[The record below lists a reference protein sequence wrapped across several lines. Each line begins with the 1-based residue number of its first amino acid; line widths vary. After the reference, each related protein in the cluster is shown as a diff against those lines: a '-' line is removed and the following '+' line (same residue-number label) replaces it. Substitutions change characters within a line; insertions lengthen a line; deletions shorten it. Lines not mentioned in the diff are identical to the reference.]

1 MRLRRKFSV
10 RLRTIA
16 NPHPKQSG
24 FWRQSAPPSHED
36 SGNPKFSNF
45 LGSDNI
51 PVAENSPCWCMP
63 LPLGLADVVKSAEPA
78 AADGPVVTYGD
89 YFTAVHRFLET
100 DGFGKLTGALRECLG
115 QSVTAA
121 DLGAIRIYLE
131 KHGEFYHPARI
142 TVAVAHRRPAFV
154 VNVAVTKIG
163 RSYLRADFDN
173 IRLLNDRFPYRFLP
187 QVYCKGEATLPGFP
201 HGLEMFLG
209 EWLEGYHEFHLSGE
223 PAEMNSRLVVW
234 DPVKGAHPL
243 SKQQEFDIYRQ
254 IALILTAYY
263 DLETFEQIFS
273 WHNAAG
279 DFIVKTAGGQI
290 DLRLVTVRKYAALF
304 ADVPSGGADT
314 IVQALLILWLD
325 LSIRLR
331 LDRLDGVGE
340 FGWADDDMVEAALKG
355 FFDGLALQGR
365 FGRIPQ
371 ELPDLFAGYLKAL
384 ASDDR
389 DTLLQGVVRRMKCRP
404 SEKALIRKHLK
415 RHGEKMTQAI
425 DRLPQEM
432 ILSTT

>member
-1 MRLRRKFSV
+1 M

-24 FWRQSAPPSHED
+24 FGRQSESLSHED
-36 SGNPKFSNF
+36 PGNPEVAYF
-45 LGSDNI
+45 LASDDR
-51 PVAENSPCWCMP
+51 PVAENSPCWRMT
-63 LPLGLADVVKSAEPA
+63 LPLSLADVVKSDEPA
-78 AADGPVVTYGD
+78 AGAVVTYGD
-89 YFTAVHRFLET
+89 YFAAVHRFLE
-100 DGFGKLTGALRECLG
+100 GQRFAVLTGAVRKCLG

-121 DLGAIRIYLE
+121 DLGTIRIYLE

-142 TVAVAHRRPAFV
+142 TVAVANRRPAFV

-187 QVYCKGEATLPGFP
+187 QVYCKGEATLPGRS
-201 HGLEMFLG
+201 HRLEMFLG
-209 EWLEGYHEFHLSGE
+209 EWLEEYHEFHLSGE

-234 DPVKGAHPL
+234 DPVKGTQSL
-243 SKQQEFDIYRQ
+243 SKQQRVDIYRQ
-254 IALILTAYY
+254 IAFIMTAYY

-279 DFIVKTAGGQI
+279 DFIVKTTGGQI
-290 DLRLVTVRKYAALF
+290 DLRLITVRKYAPLF
-304 ADVPSGGADT
+304 VDVPRDADT
-314 IVQALLILWLD
+314 ILQALLIFWLD

-340 FGWADDDMVEAALKG
+340 YGWAEDDMVAAALNG
-355 FFDGLALQGR
+355 FFDGLALQVR

-389 DTLLQGVVRRMKCRP
+389 DTLLDGVVRRMKCQP
-404 SEKALIRKHLK
+404 SEKALIRKYLK

-425 DRLPQEM
+425 DRLPQER
-432 ILSTT
+432 IVSTT

>member
-1 MRLRRKFSV
+1 MRLRRRFSV

-16 NPHPKQSG
+16 NPHPTQTG
-24 FWRQSAPPSHED
+24 FLRQPEPPSRGD
-36 SGNPKFSNF
+36 PGNPRVSYF
-45 LGSDNI
+45 LASDDR
-51 PVAENSPCWCMP
+51 PVAENSPRWRMP
-63 LPLGLADVVKSAEPA
+63 LPLSPVGSVGSGEPA
-78 AADGPVVTYGD
+78 AGAEVTYGD
-89 YFTAVHRFLET
+89 YFTAVRRFIEGE
-100 DGFGKLTGALRECLG
+100 GFIALTGALRESLG
-115 QSVTAA
+115 QSMTAA

-131 KHGEFYHPARI
+131 KHGHFYHPARI
-142 TVAVAHRRPAFV
+142 TVAVANRRPAFV

-163 RSYLRADFDN
+163 RSYLKADFGN

-187 QVYCKGEATLPGFP
+187 QVYCKGGATLPGRSRR
-201 HGLEMFLG
+201 LEMFLG

-223 PAEMNSRLVVW
+223 PSEMNSRLVVW
-234 DPVKGAHPL
+234 DPFKGAHPL
-243 SKQQEFDIYRQ
+243 SKQQRADIYRQ

-279 DFIVKTAGGQI
+279 DFIVKTDGGQI
-290 DLRLVTVRKYAALF
+290 DLRLITVRKYAPLF
-304 ADVPSGGADT
+304 ADVSVDADT
-314 IVQALLILWLD
+314 ILQALLIFWLK
-325 LSIRLR
+325 LSIRIR

-340 FGWADDDMVEAALKG
+340 FGCADDDMVEAALNG
-355 FFDGLALQGR
+355 FFDGLLLQVR
-365 FGRIPQ
+365 FGRIPK

-389 DTLLQGVVRRMKCRP
+389 DTLLEGVVGRMKCHP

-425 DRLPQEM
+425 DRLPQEL
-432 ILSTT
+432 IVSTT

>member
-24 FWRQSAPPSHED
+24 YGKQPEPLSHQD
-36 SGNPKFSNF
+36 PGNPEVAYF
-45 LGSDNI
+45 LASDDR
-51 PVAENSPCWCMP
+51 PVAENSPGWRMT
-63 LPLGLADVVKSAEPA
+63 LPLSLADVVKSDEPTA
-78 AADGPVVTYGD
+78 GAVVTYGD
-89 YFTAVHRFLET
+89 YFVAVHRFLE
-100 DGFGKLTGALRECLG
+100 GQRFMALTGAVRECLG

-121 DLGAIRIYLE
+121 DLGTIRIYLE

-142 TVAVAHRRPAFV
+142 TVAVANRRPAFV

-187 QVYCKGEATLPGFP
+187 QVYCKGEATLPGRCRR
-201 HGLEMFLG
+201 LEMFLG
-209 EWLEGYHEFHLSGE
+209 EWLEEYHEFHLSGE

-234 DPVKGAHPL
+234 DPLKGAQPL
-243 SKQQEFDIYRQ
+243 SKQQRVDIYRQ
-254 IALILTAYY
+254 IAFILTAYY

-290 DLRLVTVRKYAALF
+290 DLRLITVRKYAPLF
-304 ADVPSGGADT
+304 VDVPRDADT
-314 IVQALLILWLD
+314 ILQALLIFWLD

-340 FGWADDDMVEAALKG
+340 FGWAEDDMVESTLDG
-355 FFDGLALQGR
+355 FFDGLALQVR

-371 ELPDLFAGYLKAL
+371 ELPDVFAGYLKAL

-389 DTLLQGVVRRMKCRP
+389 DTLLDRVVRRMKCQS

-425 DRLPQEM
+425 DRLPQER
-432 ILSTT
+432 IQPTT

>member
-24 FWRQSAPPSHED
+24 YGKQPEPLSHQD
-36 SGNPKFSNF
+36 PGNPEVAYF
-45 LGSDNI
+45 LASDDR
-51 PVAENSPCWCMP
+51 PVAENSPGWRMT
-63 LPLGLADVVKSAEPA
+63 LPLSLADVVKSDEPA
-78 AADGPVVTYGD
+78 AGAVVTYGD
-89 YFTAVHRFLET
+89 YFVAVHRFLE
-100 DGFGKLTGALRECLG
+100 DQRFAVLTGAVRECLG

-121 DLGAIRIYLE
+121 DLGTIRIYLE

-142 TVAVAHRRPAFV
+142 TVAVANRRPAFV
-154 VNVAVTKIG
+154 VNVAVTKIA

-173 IRLLNDRFPYRFLP
+173 IRLLNGRFPYRFLP
-187 QVYCKGEATLPGFP
+187 QVYSNGEATLPGRS
-201 HGLEMFLG
+201 HRLEMFLG
-209 EWLEGYHEFHLSGE
+209 EWLEEYHEFHLSGE

-234 DPVKGAHPL
+234 DPVKGAQPL
-243 SKQQEFDIYRQ
+243 SKQQRVDIYRQ
-254 IALILTAYY
+254 IAFILTAYY

-290 DLRLVTVRKYAALF
+290 DLRLITVRKYAPLF
-304 ADVPSGGADT
+304 VDVPRDADT
-314 IVQALLILWLD
+314 ILQALLIFWLD

-340 FGWADDDMVEAALKG
+340 FGWAEDDMVEATLDG
-355 FFDGLALQGR
+355 FFDGLALQVR

-371 ELPDLFAGYLKAL
+371 ELPDVFAGYLKAL

-389 DTLLQGVVRRMKCRP
+389 DTLLDGIVRRMKCQP

-415 RHGEKMTQAI
+415 RHGEKITQAI
-425 DRLPQEM
+425 DRLPQER
-432 ILSTT
+432 ILPTT

>member
-24 FWRQSAPPSHED
+24 FGRQPEPLSHED
-36 SGNPKFSNF
+36 PGNPEVAYF
-45 LGSDNI
+45 LASDDR
-51 PVAENSPCWCMP
+51 PVAENSPRWLMP
-63 LPLGLADVVKSAEPA
+63 LPLSPVGDVKSGEPA
-78 AADGPVVTYGD
+78 GGAVVTYGD
-89 YFTAVHRFLET
+89 YFAAVHRFLE
-100 DGFGKLTGALRECLG
+100 GQRFAALTGAVRECLG

-121 DLGAIRIYLE
+121 DMSIIRIYLE

-142 TVAVAHRRPAFV
+142 TVAVANHRPAFV

-187 QVYCKGEATLPGFP
+187 QVYCKGEATLPGRS
-201 HGLEMFLG
+201 HQMEMFLG

-234 DPVKGAHPL
+234 DPVKGAQLL
-243 SKQQEFDIYRQ
+243 SKQQRVDIYRQ
-254 IALILTAYY
+254 IAFILTAYY

-279 DFIVKTAGGQI
+279 DFIVKTAGGRI
-290 DLRLVTVRKYAALF
+290 DLRLTTVRKYAPLF
-304 ADVPSGGADT
+304 VDVPRDADT
-314 IVQALLILWLD
+314 ILQALLIFWLD

-340 FGWADDDMVEAALKG
+340 FGWAEDDMVEAALNG
-355 FFDGLALQGR
+355 FFDGLALQVR

-389 DTLLQGVVRRMKCRP
+389 DTLLEGVVGRMKCQP

-425 DRLPQEM
+425 DRLPQER
-432 ILSTT
+432 IVSTT